1 MIESGFN
8 EVNCKRIW
16 CSLYFYTYWWH
27 YIYSQCSFHLVVTR
41 RMSSGTGTDH
51 PSGAPEFT
59 SGRIRFAQYLV
70 FCSVL
75 QIIVCR
81 FVIFFWPLYCLP
93 LSSIYGFWLTPL
105 VSQVQTF
112 LPSIKYYLFYLMYFT
127 ILRW

>member
-1 MIESGFN
+1 MGFR
-8 EVNCKRIW
+8 VVP
-16 CSLYFYTYWWH
+16 SLTFYLVLLYFILFCRGGHGLLYDVLCIFTH
-27 YIYSQCSFHLVVTR
+27 TGDIIYSQCSFHLVLTR

-81 FVIFFWPLYCLP
+81 FVIFTHLL
-93 LSSIYGFWLTPL
+93 
-105 VSQVQTF
+105 
-112 LPSIKYYLFYLMYFT
+112 YYLLVC
-127 ILRW
+127 IV